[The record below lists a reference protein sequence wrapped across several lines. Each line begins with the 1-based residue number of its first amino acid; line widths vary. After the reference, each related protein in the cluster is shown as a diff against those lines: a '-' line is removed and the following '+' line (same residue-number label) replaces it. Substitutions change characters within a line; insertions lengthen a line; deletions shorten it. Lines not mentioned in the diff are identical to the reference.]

1 MTSSFNKSD
10 EADLTLATE
19 WKRFAESTSIKTL
32 PKALRSKTGCLR
44 FVWLFALL
52 FGVGVAAF
60 QLYDILSTYLLYK
73 TTLNIRVSQ
82 IFVVQPKQKRL

>member
-1 MTSSFNKSD
+1 MTSALSKSD

-44 FVWLFALL
+44 FVWIFALV
-52 FGVGVAAF
+52 FGAAVAGY
-60 QLYDILSTYLLYK
+60 QLYTVISTYLEYQ
-73 TTLNIRVSQ
+73 TTLNIEVRST
-82 IFVVQPKQKRL
+82 FYRPSTKFR